1 MKLPFFKKGK
11 IEQGVFFG
19 LFLKESEA
27 IALVMKLHNSQ
38 LTLIDEERFTYS
50 NGWNNLAEDIDQVIL
65 KLEQKVNVTIK
76 DTIFFLYSNL
86 IDERT
91 KEVKKEYFAK
101 IKELVKK
108 LDLKALGYI
117 ECYEAVKYIL
127 EKKEEMPL
135 STILIE
141 LDHANLSLFVYK
153 RGQIIFART
162 IIFTGNLIDDL
173 LTCFQ
178 EIKGKFVLPSRIV
191 LYNSKDLEAEATDI
205 VTYRWSEDLFI
216 QLPRVEVLKEYEII
230 QGLIGV
236 FGEQFVKNLKS
247 DDAVIGD
254 TKSEDQVLGFVIGK
268 DVGEEP
274 IENVQAPAAAPLF
287 SFLQK
292 AIQGAKSTVG
302 RGLLFFKGQS
312 HKWLLLVGV
321 VLFFV
326 ALFLNEL
333 FVHTASLTV
342 YLPHTSIA
350 KETTIQAPVTDKDKN
365 DFSILTTTQSV
376 NLSDSKSTTGKK
388 EIGEKARGT
397 VTIHNFDDNEKNFPK
412 GSLLRTS
419 NLQFVLDQDTK
430 VASAS
435 MVTLNGGLVKQ
446 PGKTKAAVSAQ
457 AIGPQSNVGAG
468 KQFSIEDL
476 PSSIYFAMN
485 EESFAGG
492 TKSEIKTVSKQDL
505 DQLKTSLT
513 EKAKAKNLDRLEGQN
528 DHMKLL
534 STLTD
539 IKLSD
544 LQYDREL
551 GEEADKV
558 DIRAKADALLFYYDD
573 RKLLDHL
580 ESLLSSQIKKGFVL
594 EKNKLSYSL
603 KKVEKKENVIRIVL
617 AVKGNTVT
625 DVSPVQIIQV
635 VKGTPVNN
643 LESKLKEQFKAEG
656 FHLDVKP
663 NILLLNSWMPF
674 FSKNIT
680 VKTSSL

>member
-1 MKLPFFKKGK
+1 MKLPFFQKRK

-27 IALVMKLHNSQ
+27 IALVLKMHNSQ
-38 LTLIDEERFTYS
+38 LTLIDEEKFTYS

-65 KLEQKVNVTIK
+65 KLEQKVNITIK

-86 IDERT
+86 IDEKT
-91 KEVKKEYFAK
+91 KEVKKEFFAK

-127 EKKEEMPL
+127 EKKEEIPL

-141 LDHANLSLFVYK
+141 LDQANLSLFIYK
-153 RGQIIFART
+153 RGQIVFVRT
-162 IIFTGNLIDDL
+162 ITFTGNLIDDL

-216 QLPRVEVLKEYEII
+216 QLPRVEVLKEYEIV

-247 DDAVIGD
+247 DKLMTGG
-254 TKSEDQVLGFVIGK
+254 TKSKDQVLGFVIGE
-268 DVGEEP
+268 DIGEE
-274 IENVQAPAAAPLF
+274 QAKD
-287 SFLQK
+287 LQ
-292 AIQGAKSTVG
+292 AHPTSPFFPYFQRVIHGTKSAFNKG
-302 RGLLFFKGQS
+302 RLFFKGQS

-321 VLFFV
+321 GLFFI
-326 ALFLNEL
+326 ALLLNEL

-342 YLPHTSIA
+342 YLPYTSIA
-350 KETTIQAPVTDKDKN
+350 KETTIQTPITNKNKD

-388 EIGEKARGT
+388 EIGEKAKGI
-397 VTIHNFDDNEKNFPK
+397 VTIHNFDDNERNFPK
-412 GSLLRTS
+412 GSLLQTS
-419 NLQFVLDQDTK
+419 QLQFVLDQDTK
-430 VASAS
+430 VASS
-435 MVTLNGGLVKQ
+435 SVVTLNGGLVKQ
-446 PGKTKAAVSAQ
+446 PGKTKAAITAEN
-457 AIGPQSNVGAG
+457 IGPQGNIGAG

-485 EESFAGG
+485 EESFTGG
-492 TKSEIKTVSKQDL
+492 TKSEIRTVSKQDL
-505 DQLKTSLT
+505 DQLKTSLA
-513 EKAKAKNLDRLEGQN
+513 EKAKSENLDRLEGQN
-528 DHMKLL
+528 NQMKLL

-558 DIRAKADALLFYYDD
+558 GIRAKADAILFYYDD

-580 ESLLSSQIKKGFVL
+580 GSLLSSQIKKGFVL

-603 KKVEKKENVIRIVL
+603 KKVEKKEEVIRIVL
-617 AVKGNTVT
+617 TVKGNAVT
-625 DVSPVQIIQV
+625 NVSPVQVIQV
-635 VKGTPVNN
+635 VKGTPVKN
-643 LESKLKEQFKAEG
+643 LESKLKQEFKAEG
-656 FHLDVKP
+656 FRLDVRP

-674 FSKNIT
+674 FTKNIT